1 MINFKRRFISN
12 CKRYRNFAKEIIFNK
27 HFSFLVFLIGSIS
40 DAWRKEMNNRYQN
53 LMKKV
58 ENENL
63 IILDGA
69 TGTELQKR
77 GVKMSDAAWCGIT
90 LDEDKEILIQ
100 IHSDYINVGAE
111 VISTNTYASNRIMLS
126 AAGMENKFQEIN
138 FRAIDAAFEA
148 RERTGKNVV
157 IAGSLG
163 HRLPIEVGQQEA
175 IDSFSQDE
183 LEEAFSE
190 QAELF
195 RYKGCDL
202 VILEMMYHPY
212 RILPAFKAASK
223 IDLPVWAGFS
233 IRQND
238 QGEIVNWTNHGDY
251 KFFDTLKILKDFK
264 IDVSGIMHSSIDVIE
279 DGINIIKEQFKGPIM
294 IYPDSGGWIS
304 PNWQFDTVI
313 DPKDFQ
319 IEAKKWKELG
329 VQMIGGCCGLSVEHI
344 KELDFLK

>member
-1 MINFKRRFISN
+1 MND
-12 CKRYRNFAKEIIFNK
+12 RYKK
-27 HFSFLVFLIGSIS
+27 LI
-40 DAWRKEMNNRYQN
+40 RKIED
-53 LMKKV
+53 K
-58 ENENL
+58 NL

-77 GVKMSDAAWCGIT
+77 GVKMNDAAWCGIT
-90 LDEDKEILIQ
+90 LQKDKETLIQ

-126 AAGMENKFQEIN
+126 AAGMENKFEEIN

-148 RERTGKNVV
+148 RERTRKDII

-163 HRLPIEVGQQEA
+163 HRLPIEVGKQEA

-183 LEEAFSE
+183 LEDTFSE

-195 RYKGCDL
+195 KYKDCDL
-202 VILEMMYHPY
+202 IILEMMYHPY

-233 IRQND
+233 VRRNN

-251 KFFDTLKILKDFK
+251 KFLDTLEILQDFQ
-264 IDVSGIMHSSIDVIE
+264 IDVSGIMHSSVDVIE
-279 DGINIIKEQFKGPIM
+279 DSINIIKKKFNGPIM
-294 IYPDSGGWIS
+294 IYPDSGGWAS

-313 DPKDFQ
+313 SPKDFQ
-319 IEAKKWKELG
+319 LEAKKWKELG
-329 VQMIGGCCGLSVEHI
+329 AQIIGGCCGLSVEHI